1 MNIVICLLVIVNT
14 LLLIG
19 LNKNLKDKEQAI
31 YKEMLN
37 LNFAIEE
44 FVKQTIHYTDY
55 HNKHIEDL
63 ICTISTQAKRIDR
76 LVEELP
82 KEITVKNVLKL
93 P

>member
-44 FVKQTIHYTDY
+44 FVKQTTRYTDY

-63 ICTISTQAKRIDR
+63 IYTISIQAKRIDR